1 VQAAEDKQTG
11 ASRMGRQIGNQR
23 VIREG
28 RINRNLILNR
38 NQPAPLRI
46 GRWILLVSAV
56 ILYSTVVLAQGAD
69 PKKTEQANPYP
80 QKTEAAPEKEPQTIF
95 HHSDT
100 ARWWLSGQINII
112 GQGHGDFRALYSGSN
127 SLEPKGEIRGSRIF
141 TLFAAARLTNS
152 SDVIFDLEEA
162 SGNGISNSLGL
173 AGYTNIDVVR
183 IPGQGTPLST
193 APYMARAIFRYV
205 FPLSSEAEESENGPL
220 SMLRS
225 EPLRRLEFRAGKVS
239 LADFFDVNA
248 VGSDSHLQFMN
259 WTIVNNGAW
268 DFAADTRGYT
278 YAAMLEYDDRRW
290 AIRFA
295 EGLMPTAANSIRLDG
310 DLPRARG
317 ENLELELHPHL
328 IADRPT
334 AVRLLSYV
342 NHANMGDYREAVDMF
357 REGRTPLPII
367 EDTRRQGRVKYGFG
381 INLEQQLTANMRA
394 FGRFGWNE
402 GRHESFA
409 YTEVNQT
416 FSFGADY
423 AGKRWRRQHDKA
435 GLGFVSNAISGDH
448 QEYLKLGG
456 LGFLLG
462 DGTLTYGRENIFEGY
477 YNVHFWRGV
486 YGAVD
491 LQHITNPGY
500 NRDRGPLFV
509 PAVRLHIE
517 L

>member
-1 VQAAEDKQTG
+1 MTPDLRQYTWLR
-11 ASRMGRQIGNQR
+11 SR
-23 VIREG
+23 
-28 RINRNLILNR
+28 
-38 NQPAPLRI
+38 
-46 GRWILLVSAV
+46 RWILLAGAV
-56 ILYSTVVLAQGAD
+56 ALYSSAMLAQD
-69 PKKTEQANPYP
+69 ANPANTDP
-80 QKTEAAPEKEPQTIF
+80 ANPDPTKAEPVPEREPQTIF
-95 HHSDT
+95 PHSDT
-100 ARWWLSGQINII
+100 SRWWLSGQINII
-112 GQGHGDFRALYSGSN
+112 PQGHGDFRALYSGPN
-127 SLEPKGEIRGSRIF
+127 SLSPKSEIAVSRIF
-141 TLFAAARLTNS
+141 TLYTAARLTNF
-152 SDVIFDLEEA
+152 SDIVFDLEEA

-183 IPGQGTPLST
+183 VPGQGTPLST

-205 FPLSSEAEESENGPL
+205 FPLSQETEETDIGPL
-220 SMLRS
+220 GMLRS
-225 EPLRRLEFRAGKVS
+225 QPLRRLEFRAGKLS

-248 VGSDSHLQFMN
+248 VASDSHLQFLN

-278 YAAMLEYDDRRW
+278 YAAMLEYDDHEW

-295 EGLMPTAANSIRLDG
+295 EAMMPTAANSIKLDG
-310 DLPRARG
+310 DLARARG

-328 IADRPT
+328 ITDRQT
-334 AVRLLSYV
+334 AIRLLSYV
-342 NHANMGDYREAVDMF
+342 NHANMGDYREAVHLF
-357 REGRTPLPII
+357 LAGKTPRPII
-367 EDTRRQGRVKYGFG
+367 EDTRQAGRVKYGFG
-381 INLEQQLTANMRA
+381 INLQQQLSANLRA

-423 AGKRWRRQHDKA
+423 AGERWHRQHDKV
-435 GLGFVSNAISGDH
+435 GLAFVSNAISGDH

-477 YNVHFWRGV
+477 YTVHFWRGI
-486 YGAVD
+486 YGAFD

-509 PAVRLHIE
+509 PALRLHIE
-517 L
+517 F